1 MLLNLEEWCVVFK
14 TSSSKKIFQ
23 CVYKH
28 QFTNMF
34 ITQPTTGTVIISWIQ
49 TYIGELQSKTFYS
62 RKIHN
67 LLEHLDSYKKK
78 CRWST
83 LQQGK
88 KTISSNI
95 YHSGY
100 WTDGSQGHFRK
111 YSISKLWKHRNEHLG
126 RTKGN
131 YMRSKKGKK
140 EGYSGRLGKV
150 YTCTGRHSWSCNS
163 ITNQHSCWACK
174 ESQ

>member
-1 MLLNLEEWCVVFK
+1 
-14 TSSSKKIFQ
+14 
-23 CVYKH
+23 
-28 QFTNMF
+28 MF
-34 ITQPTTGTVIISWIQ
+34 ITRPTTGTVVISWIQ
-49 TYIGELQSKTFYS
+49 TYIGELQYCLARHFIPERFTQHWNIWTVTKKIVDDQHCSMERKQSVPIFTILDTERMALEVTFENTAF
-62 RKIHN
+62 R
-67 LLEHLDSYKKK
+67 
-78 CRWST
+78 
-83 LQQGK
+83 
-88 KTISSNI
+88 SSGNRETNI
-95 YHSGY
+95 
-100 WTDGSQGHFRK
+100 
-111 YSISKLWKHRNEHLG
+111 LG